1 MADYERILVAL
12 DFSSVAEK
20 LMARARRMTEQFQ
33 AQPLLLHVVEYIP
46 PLDPSGD
53 MMSAPLWDVDE
64 QELVKAAERKL
75 TALAEQQ
82 GLSDC
87 RREVLIGSAKREI
100 AKCAADWQCDLI
112 IIGSHGRQGIG
123 RLLGS
128 TAVGV
133 LHRAHCD
140 VLAVRAEEDA

>member
-1 MADYERILVAL
+1 MAEYERILVAL
-12 DFSSVAEK
+12 DFSPVAVK
-20 LMARARRMTEQFQ
+20 LMAHAKRLAGQSQT
-33 AQPLLLHVVEYIP
+33 QPLLVHVVEYVP

-53 MMSAPLWDVDE
+53 MVAAPLWDVDE
-64 QELVKAAERKL
+64 QEMVEAAERRL
-75 TALAEQQ
+75 SAMAAEH

-87 RREVLIGSAKREI
+87 PQEVLVGSAKRKI
-100 AKCAADWQCDLI
+100 ARCAADRHCDLI

-140 VLAVRAEEDA
+140 VLAVRAEED

>member
-12 DFSSVAEK
+12 DFSPVASK
-20 LMARARRMTEQFQ
+20 LMGLAKRLASQFE
-33 AQPLLLHVVEYIP
+33 AELLLIHVVEYIP
-46 PLDPSGD
+46 PLDPAGD
-53 MMSAPLWDVDE
+53 MVAAPLWDVDE
-64 QELVKAAERKL
+64 QQLVEAAERRL
-75 TALAEQQ
+75 DALAAEH

-87 RREVLIGSAKREI
+87 SREVPVGSAKRMI
-100 AKCAADWQCDLI
+100 ARCAADRQCDLI

-133 LHRAHCD
+133 LHRAQCD
-140 VLAVRAEEDA
+140 VLAVRANED

>member
-1 MADYERILVAL
+1 MVEYERMLVAL
-12 DFSSVAEK
+12 DFSPVAAK
-20 LMARARRMTEQFQ
+20 LLARARQLAEQFQ
-33 AQPLLLHVVEYIP
+33 AQLLLLHVVEYIP

-53 MMSAPLWDVDE
+53 LLAAPLWDVDE
-64 QELVKAAERKL
+64 QELLVLAQQKL

-87 RREVLIGSAKREI
+87 RREVLLGSAKREI
-100 AKCAADWQCDLI
+100 AKRAKEQQCDLI

-128 TAVGV
+128 TAAGV
-133 LHRAHCD
+133 LHRTHCD
-140 VLAVRAEEDA
+140 VLAVRAEE